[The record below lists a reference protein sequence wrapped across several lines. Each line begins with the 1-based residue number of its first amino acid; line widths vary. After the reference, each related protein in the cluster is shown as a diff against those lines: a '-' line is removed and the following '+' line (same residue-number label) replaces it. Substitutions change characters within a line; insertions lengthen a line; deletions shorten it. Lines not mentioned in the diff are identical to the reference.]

1 MVHEARRLGMSHAN
15 VYRHFSN
22 KAALRN
28 AVAARWLHAIA
39 AQLDAITEQGGD
51 AATRLE
57 IWLLALV
64 RAKQRKVLDEPE
76 MFAAFH
82 ALAEAAHTAV
92 AAHVA
97 ELERQLARII
107 ADGVT
112 AATMRFHHRH
122 FVADAGP
129 HWEAEL
135 KRMLAVLLAGL
146 RSNVI

>member
-97 ELERQLARII
+97 ELERQLPGSLPMASLPPPCASITGISSPMPGRI
-107 ADGVT
+107 G
-112 AATMRFHHRH
+112 R
-122 FVADAGP
+122 
-129 HWEAEL
+129 
-135 KRMLAVLLAGL
+135 
-146 RSNVI
+146 RS